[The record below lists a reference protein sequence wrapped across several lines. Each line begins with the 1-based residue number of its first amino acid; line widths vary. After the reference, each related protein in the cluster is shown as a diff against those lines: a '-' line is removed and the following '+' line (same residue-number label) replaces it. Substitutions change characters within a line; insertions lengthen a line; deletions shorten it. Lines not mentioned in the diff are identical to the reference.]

1 MVERHPLEVNV
12 GDSNSPRTALNDR
25 GNKKSSIYFFLFRLK
40 NYYHP
45 YICENL

>member
-12 GDSNSPRTALNDR
+12 GDSNSPRTTNGR
-25 GNKKSSIYFFLFRLK
+25 GDKKSSIYFLFRLK
-40 NYYHP
+40 SYYCP